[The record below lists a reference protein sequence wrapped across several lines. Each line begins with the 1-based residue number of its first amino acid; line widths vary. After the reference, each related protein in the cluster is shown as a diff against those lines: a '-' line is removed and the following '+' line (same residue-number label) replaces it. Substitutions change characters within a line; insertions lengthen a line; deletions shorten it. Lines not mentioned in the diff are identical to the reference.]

1 VVAAFDAAMAS
12 MQGFEMLPGL
22 VASGIF
28 KREYRDHRLEWMMR
42 SGGADI
48 VLDGIRKRIFGSHA
62 SFRDL
67 PLAPRAEPG

>member
-1 VVAAFDAAMAS
+1 VAAAFDAAAAS

-48 VLDGIRKRIFGSHA
+48 VLDGIRNENIRFTREFS
-62 SFRDL
+62 
-67 PLAPRAEPG
+67 

>member
-1 VVAAFDAAMAS
+1 

-48 VLDGIRKRIFGSHA
+48 VLDGIRNENIRFTREFS
-62 SFRDL
+62 
-67 PLAPRAEPG
+67 